1 MDSIIWLVLNLSD
14 SSCAMG
20 SDGGRSVGF
29 FDAGCDIPDM
39 ATAVLNVVLDTVHD
53 ERADIFTHDN
63 SQK

>member
-1 MDSIIWLVLNLSD
+1 
-14 SSCAMG
+14 MG

-29 FDAGCDIPDM
+29 VDAGCDIPDM
-39 ATAVLNVVLDTVHD
+39 VTAVLNVVLDAVHD